1 MREMLIKIKNK
12 EAFIAMTNDRQLIEV
27 FLPRQ
32 DHQNLFGNIYLGK
45 VENVL
50 PGMQAAFINI
60 GLEKNSFLY
69 VEDALAPASINEQ
82 GKLSSADRT
91 RPINELVKP
100 GQQVMV
106 QLFKEPAGTKGARV
120 TMYPSLPG
128 RFVVLLPMGDYI
140 AVSRRIEA
148 EEQREQLKELVRS
161 ELPEHMGAIIRTV
174 AGLSLIHIS
183 DEKTRHQYLYFCS
196 IVGD

>member
-1 MREMLIKIKNK
+1 MREMLIQIKDK
-12 EAFIAMTNDRQLIEV
+12 EASIAITNDRQLIEV

-50 PGMQAAFINI
+50 PGMKAAFINI

-69 VEDALAPASINEQ
+69 VEDALAPASINNR
-82 GKLSSADRT
+82 DRAALKDKS
-91 RPINELVKP
+91 RSISELVKP

-140 AVSRRIEA
+140 AVSRRI
-148 EEQREQLKELVRS
+148 
-161 ELPEHMGAIIRTV
+161 
-174 AGLSLIHIS
+174 
-183 DEKTRHQYLYFCS
+183 
-196 IVGD
+196 